1 MTTDEMSTSSRQS
14 QSNFYEEAEASNGGR
29 VEFQSQLSL
38 DPPHVYFSII
48 LILRNTDTR

>member
-1 MTTDEMSTSSRQS
+1 MSTSSRQS
-14 QSNFYEEAEASNGGR
+14 QSNFYEEAEAYTATPPNGGR

-38 DPPHVYFSII
+38 DPPHMYFSII